1 MLTEPERPMR
11 LFALVAGLF
20 MALTSIAAAQP
31 YATPE
36 ELLVAFYEPYFNGNF
51 PENESQF
58 RSAALQALYDN
69 DAEITPEGE
78 MGAISFDPY
87 IDGQDYDITDLEI
100 GAAAMAGDYA
110 SVDVA
115 FSNFGEPRSLTYE
128 LVLEDGGW
136 KIDDVVSTN
145 PDNPYRLSEIFA
157 EAAAMYQ

>member
-1 MLTEPERPMR
+1 MR
-11 LFALVAGLF
+11 LVTIAAGLIL
-20 MALTSIAAAQP
+20 ALSSLAAAQA
-31 YATPE
+31 YDTPE
-36 ELLVAFYEPYFNGNF
+36 ALIEAFYQPYFDGNF

-87 IDGQDYDITDLEI
+87 IDGQDYDITNLEI
-100 GAAAMAGDYA
+100 GATDIAGDDA
-110 SVDVA
+110 TVEVT

>member
-1 MLTEPERPMR
+1 MR
-11 LFALVAGLF
+11 LVTLAAGLVL
-20 MALTSIAAAQP
+20 ALTSLAAAQS
-31 YATPE
+31 YDTPE
-36 ELLVAFYEPYFNGNF
+36 ALIEAFYQPYFDGSL
-51 PENESQF
+51 PEDESQF

-69 DAEITPEGE
+69 DAQITPEGE

-100 GAAAMAGDYA
+100 GAAGIAGDYA
-110 SVDVA
+110 SVDVT

-136 KIDDVVSTN
+136 KVDDVVSTN

-157 EAAAMYQ
+157 EAAALYQ